1 MANCTNLQNL
11 NVHECLK
18 LDVKT
23 LDVQI
28 YQSLKSLKIVSNKYI
43 AMPKE
48 WVDGLFQHPT
58 LEDITLRN
66 KAHTKWIMS
75 QQLVKE
81 AIRLKN
87 EEETV
92 STLTPLQEKIQGYL
106 NPKIVGD
113 DHFYYCLYVYAGL
126 YQHQGNEATF
136 EEMVTLYEQTK
147 RPEIKK
153 LAAAEVLYLWSLTKL
168 HELMTD
174 RGSKHDVQEAYEPEP
189 EPEPE
194 DAIEAEDTQ
203 SERPEILERKRK
215 DLSVLR
221 KGVSLLKG
229 TRPDALALSA
239 TTKQQILTVLQYL
252 KMNLSDIESDPGKL
266 KGVQNTY
273 EIYIKALSR
282 ELEGSTSP
290 SECQQAHERWLK
302 EGIAEYIAENH
313 PGIEITPDDIHFEL
327 DKEGFSLDIGVEL
340 KSTTGDVVKY
350 CIELDG
356 KHHEDNYFQVLSD
369 EFRDEY
375 LTENGWNVIRINNRA
390 ITDAVRKKKT
400 FKECVVETQQD
411 PKRQQKVNPKKG
423 KNNNAHSQTP
433 EDVQDVRSRQKTRSG
448 HQKSKPK
455 NRPTKKKR

>member
-1 MANCTNLQNL
+1 
-11 NVHECLK
+11 
-18 LDVKT
+18 
-23 LDVQI
+23 
-28 YQSLKSLKIVSNKYI
+28 KYI

-168 HELMTD
+168 HKLMTD

-189 EPEPE
+189 EPEG
-194 DAIEAEDTQ
+194 AIEAEDTQ

-229 TRPDALALSA
+229 TRPDALSA

-390 ITDAVRKKKT
+390 ISDAVRKKKT

-411 PKRQQKVNPKKG
+411 PKR
-423 KNNNAHSQTP
+423 
-433 EDVQDVRSRQKTRSG
+433 
-448 HQKSKPK
+448 
-455 NRPTKKKR
+455 